1 MSIKTTVNSYH
12 SSVLLTRIQKYNIIM
27 SLSDSYFVKDV
38 YRKGMPWIWG
48 NDYRF
53 AGKPKK

>member
-1 MSIKTTVNSYH
+1 
-12 SSVLLTRIQKYNIIM
+12 M
-27 SLSDSYFVKDV
+27 SLSDSYLVKDV